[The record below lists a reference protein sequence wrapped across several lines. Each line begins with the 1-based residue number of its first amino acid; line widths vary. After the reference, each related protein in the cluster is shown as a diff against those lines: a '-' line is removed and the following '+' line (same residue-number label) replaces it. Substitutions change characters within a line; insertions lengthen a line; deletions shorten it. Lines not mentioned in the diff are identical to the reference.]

1 MCAKSLSHVRLFA
14 TQWTV
19 ACQLPLSTGF
29 PKQEYWIGLPCPPPV
44 DLPNPGMEPTSLM
57 SLALAGRFST
67 TGATQ
72 KAHTIVYSPQNYV
85 IRDILSPLYLVRNL
99 NLMYIFPLFHLL
111 ISLSNPVTIRNRL
124 PMGLLLFFMKSSPIQ
139 THQHAPSSDS
149 VLCKYMSL
157 LGQTEGCA
165 SMYLKKNLSICR
177 ELTWGFWRR
186 NTPSFDGGICG
197 AFQRIKVS
205 LPLVMACFLFQL
217 MGCIL
222 FISGPL
228 IPTPQH

>member
-1 MCAKSLSHVRLFA
+1 MDCSLPASSVYRIPQARILD
-14 TQWTV
+14 WV
-19 ACQLPLSTGF
+19 AMPPSSRSSQPRDGTHIAYVSC
-29 PKQEYWIGLPCPPPV
+29 IGRQIFYHWRHPESPYYL
-44 DLPNPGMEPTSLM
+44 
-57 SLALAGRFST
+57 
-67 TGATQ
+67 
-72 KAHTIVYSPQNYV
+72 YSPQNYV

-111 ISLSNPVTIRNRL
+111 IGFSNPVTIRNRL
-124 PMGLLLFFMKSSPIQ
+124 PMGLLLFFMKSSTIQ

-157 LGQTEGCA
+157 LGQTESCA
-165 SMYLKKNLSICR
+165 SLYLKKDLSICR

-186 NTPSFDGGICG
+186 DTPSFNGGICG

-205 LPLVMACFLFQL
+205 LPLVMTCFLFQL

>member
-1 MCAKSLSHVRLFA
+1 MRAKSLSHVRLFA

-29 PKQEYWIGLPCPPPV
+29 PRQEYWIGLPCPPPV

-57 SLALAGRFST
+57 WVGRQIFYHWRHPESPYYL
-67 TGATQ
+67 
-72 KAHTIVYSPQNYV
+72 YSPQNYV

-111 ISLSNPVTIRNRL
+111 IGFSNPVTIRNRL
-124 PMGLLLFFMKSSPIQ
+124 PMGLLLFFMKSSTIQ

-157 LGQTEGCA
+157 LGQTESCA
-165 SMYLKKNLSICR
+165 SLYLKKDLSICR

-186 NTPSFDGGICG
+186 DTPSFNGGICG

-205 LPLVMACFLFQL
+205 LPLVMTCFLFQL